1 MSDQDLSLQKPGWVM
16 KRFAVLLG
24 ALLITPSAGMA
35 NASTALLLG
44 GKGIYAELSDEQ
56 MVNAFGGY
64 FAEYDR
70 RVNVPFPGK
79 EFYSSVKVGT
89 ENLYSAVYDPQ
100 YAGPKTIGGV
110 SEGAPA
116 VMEVL
121 RRLEADRANTTDGK
135 EPPPPSELNVAIYG
149 SPSDHWT
156 GKLAGLPVPVTPYN
170 IIIVSAE
177 YDGIADFPDNPWNM
191 LAVSNAIMGAAILH
205 VKQSEFDI
213 RNLDT
218 YYTVETNEAGGT
230 TTTILIPTE
239 VLPILQPMVAFKF
252 DPDFVAK
259 LDAKLRPKIDRAYD
273 RPEMEYGIPDT
284 LTGPP
289 GPKPTVARVESVV
302 ADEEPAAEPGSATMK
317 RSATSW
323 KESAAE
329 RREER
334 KRLRAEARAE
344 KQAAKDDSAE
354 NKSVTRPDKS
364 DQKNDTKDDDGSTTK
379 PSGKPERTA
388 ATSSAGADE

>member
-24 ALLITPSAGMA
+24 ALLIAPSAGVA
-35 NASTALLLG
+35 NASTALILG
-44 GKGIYAELSDEQ
+44 GKGIYAELSEEQ

-64 FAEYDR
+64 FANYDR

-79 EFYSSVKVGT
+79 EFYSSVKVGA
-89 ENLYSAVYDPQ
+89 ENLYNAVYDPQ

-135 EPPPPSELNVAIYG
+135 EPPLPSELNVAVYG

-156 GKLAGLPVPVTPYN
+156 GKLAGLPIPVTPYN
-170 IIIVSAE
+170 IIIVTAQ

-213 RNLDT
+213 RNKDT

-239 VLPILQPMVAFKF
+239 VLPILQPMVAFNF

-259 LDAKLRPKIDRAYD
+259 LDAKLRPKIDKAYK
-273 RPEMEYGIPDT
+273 RTPMEYGIPDT

-289 GPKPTVARVESVV
+289 GPTPTVEPPP
-302 ADEEPAAEPGSATMK
+302 EQEPAETKVASLSAERFTP
-317 RSATSW
+317 SW
-323 KESAAE
+323 KEAAAE

-334 KRLRAEARAE
+334 KRLRDEARAE
-344 KQAAKDDSAE
+344 KQAAKDDSEE
-354 NKSVTRPDKS
+354 NQSVTRPTDADVKS
-364 DQKNDTKDDDGSTTK
+364 EKNDDDTGTTTRVDR
-379 PSGKPERTA
+379 PERAA
-388 ATSSAGADE
+388 ATSSAPAGGDE

>member
-1 MSDQDLSLQKPGWVM
+1 M

-56 MVNAFGGY
+56 MENAFGGY

-89 ENLYSAVYDPQ
+89 ENLYHAVYDPQ

-205 VKQSEFDI
+205 VTQSEFDI
-213 RNLDT
+213 RNKET

-259 LDAKLRPKIDRAYD
+259 LDAKLRPKIDKAYD

-289 GPKPTVARVESVV
+289 GPKPTVARVEAAV
-302 ADEEPAAEPGSATMK
+302 ADDESDPEPASTATQ

-323 KESAAE
+323 KDAAAE

-344 KQAAKDDSAE
+344 KQAAKEVSAE
-354 NKSVTRPDKS
+354 NESVTRPGES
-364 DQKNDTKDDDGSTTK
+364 VEKNDAKDDDGGTQK
-379 PSGKPERTA
+379 RVERPERAA
-388 ATSSAGADE
+388 ATSSAGATE

>member
-24 ALLITPSAGMA
+24 ALLIAPSAGVA
-35 NASTALLLG
+35 NASTALILG
-44 GKGIYAELSDEQ
+44 GKGIYAELSEEQ

-64 FAEYDR
+64 FADYDR

-79 EFYSSVKVGT
+79 EFYSSVKVGA
-89 ENLYSAVYDPQ
+89 ENLYNAVYDPQ

-135 EPPPPSELNVAIYG
+135 EPPPPSELNVAVYG

-156 GKLAGLPVPVTPYN
+156 GKLAGLPIPVTPYN
-170 IIIVSAE
+170 IIIVTAQ

-213 RNLDT
+213 RNENT
-218 YYTVETNEAGGT
+218 YYTVETNEAGGK

-239 VLPILQPMVAFKF
+239 VLPILQPMVAFNF

-259 LDAKLRPKIDRAYD
+259 LDAKLRPKIDKAYK
-273 RPEMEYGIPDT
+273 RTPMEYGIPDT

-289 GPKPTVARVESVV
+289 GPTPTVEPPP
-302 ADEEPAAEPGSATMK
+302 EQEPAETKVASLSAE
-317 RSATSW
+317 RSTPSW
-323 KESAAE
+323 KEAAAE

-334 KRLRAEARAE
+334 KRLRDEARAE
-344 KQAAKDDSAE
+344 NQAAKDDWAD
-354 NKSVTRPDKS
+354 NQSVTRPTDADVKS
-364 DQKNDTKDDDGSTTK
+364 EKKDDDTGTTTRVDR
-379 PSGKPERTA
+379 PEHA
-388 ATSSAGADE
+388 SATSSASAGGDE

>member
-1 MSDQDLSLQKPGWVM
+1 M
-16 KRFAVLLG
+16 KRIAVLLG
-24 ALLITPSAGMA
+24 ALIIAPSAGVA

-56 MVNAFGGY
+56 MENAFGGY
-64 FAEYDR
+64 FATYDR

-79 EFYSSVKVGT
+79 EFYSSVKIGT
-89 ENLYSAVYDPQ
+89 ENLYNAVYDPQ

-149 SPSDHWT
+149 SPSDHWM
-156 GKLAGLPVPVTPYN
+156 GKLANLPMPVTPYN
-170 IIIVSAE
+170 IIIVTAQ

-191 LAVSNAIMGAAILH
+191 LAVSNAIMGAAMLH
-205 VKQSEFDI
+205 VTQSEFDI
-213 RNLDT
+213 RNKDT
-218 YYTVETNEAGGT
+218 YYTVETNATGGT

-259 LDAKLRPKIDRAYD
+259 LDAKLRPKIEKAYN

-289 GPKPTVARVESVV
+289 GPKPTV
-302 ADEEPAAEPGSATMK
+302 EPSPEPEQTETKVTSLSTQ
-317 RSATSW
+317 RSTTSW
-323 KESAAE
+323 KDAAAE

-334 KRLRAEARAE
+334 KRLREEARAE
-344 KQAAKDDSAE
+344 KLAAKEDSAD
-354 NKSVTRPDKS
+354 NKTVIRPAESDK
-364 DQKNDTKDDDGSTTK
+364 KDSATEGDDRGTTDRAE
-379 PSGKPERTA
+379 KPEPAA
-388 ATSSAGADE
+388 ATSSARADE

>member
-1 MSDQDLSLQKPGWVM
+1 
-16 KRFAVLLG
+16 
-24 ALLITPSAGMA
+24 MA

-44 GKGIYAELSDEQ
+44 GKGIYAELSEEQ
-56 MVNAFGGY
+56 MANAFGGY
-64 FAEYDR
+64 FSTYDR

-89 ENLYSAVYDPQ
+89 ENLYNAVYDPQ

-121 RRLEADRANTTDGK
+121 RRLEADRENTTDGK

-149 SPSDHWT
+149 SPSDHWM
-156 GKLAGLPVPVTPYN
+156 GKLANLPVPVTPYN
-170 IIIVSAE
+170 IIIVTAQ

-213 RNLDT
+213 RNNKT

-239 VLPILQPMVAFKF
+239 VLPILQPMVAFNF
-252 DPDFVAK
+252 DPDFVAA
-259 LDAKLRPKIDRAYD
+259 LDAKLRPKIDKAYK
-273 RPEMEYGIPDT
+273 RTPMEYGIPDT
-284 LTGPP
+284 LNGPP
-289 GPKPTVARVESVV
+289 GETPTVTPPEAALAPEPKIESTAKVTEKSSV
-302 ADEEPAAEPGSATMK
+302 
-317 RSATSW
+317 TSW
-323 KESAAE
+323 KETAAE

-344 KQAAKDDSAE
+344 KQAASGASDDTPSVTPPRESEDKDTTSKDD
-354 NKSVTRPDKS
+354 
-364 DQKNDTKDDDGSTTK
+364 TKTAD
-379 PSGKPERTA
+379 KPEHAA
-388 ATSSAGADE
+388 ATSSASAGGDE